1 MSFLILVSQT
11 QQEHYQ
17 LYQMNTKDN
26 NAPVSP
32 DTPRTPPQGKR
43 FRWWW
48 MYFLLLLLLLYPAFF
63 NIYPTGKEITW
74 QQFEKEMLVRGAV
87 EKIVVINNE
96 KAEVYIRKELAND
109 PAFNKVLKPSKEG
122 TISSGPHYYFN
133 IGSVETFEKK
143 MEVAEKTLASTERV
157 PVTYSTRTNW
167 FWNILGWVLPFV
179 LLFGLWSYWLRRSG
193 GMGTGGSS
201 IFNFGKST
209 ARLVE
214 KETSHVTFADVAGL
228 EEAEMEVKEIVEFL
242 KSPESFTRLGAKI
255 PKGVILVGPPGT
267 GKTLLAKAVAGEAQV
282 PFFSI
287 SGSEFVEM
295 FVGVGASRVRD
306 LFRRAKEKAPSIIFI
321 DEIDAIGRSRGKG
334 AFLSGANDER
344 ESTLN
349 QLLTEMD
356 GFGTNSGVIVL
367 AATNRADMLDPA
379 LLRPGRFDR
388 HIYLELPNMK
398 EREEIFKVHLR
409 PLILDDTIDIHF
421 LASQTP
427 GFSGADIAN
436 ICNEAALIAAR
447 RKKEKIGTPDF
458 LDAIDRIVAG
468 LEKKSKIIS
477 PQEKKIVAYH
487 EAGHAVVS
495 WLLKQVDPLVKVS
508 IIPRGK
514 TLGAAWYLPE
524 EKQLRSE
531 SAFTEHLSA
540 TLGGRAAE
548 EVIFGEVSSGAL
560 DDLEKVTKEAYM
572 MVVYFGFNK
581 KLGNISYYDS
591 TGQRDMGIQ
600 KPYSEETGKLIDE
613 EVRKLVSEA
622 YAKARELLQQNKP
635 ALINVAELL
644 LKKEVIFKDDLEAI
658 LGGRDSRSL
667 HPDSSRDREKPG
679 VGSPSLL
686 PRVQ

>member
-1 MSFLILVSQT
+1 MRRYSGNNNNPPGPAKPWRFNWWWVYLIMFALILI
-11 QQEHYQ
+11 
-17 LYQMNTKDN
+17 
-26 NAPVSP
+26 P
-32 DTPRTPPQGKR
+32 
-43 FRWWW
+43 
-48 MYFLLLLLLLYPAFF
+48 YF
-63 NIYPTGKEITW
+63 TGMLSSAKEITW
-74 QQFEKEMLVRGAV
+74 QQFEKDILSRNAV
-87 EKIVVINNE
+87 ERMVVINNE
-96 KAEVYIRKELAND
+96 RAEVYIKKDLATDPQFKEV
-109 PAFNKVLKPSKEG
+109 FKPVIGKG
-122 TISSGPHYYFN
+122 VNQGPHYIFN
-133 IGSVETFEKK
+133 IGSVESFERK
-143 MEVAEKTLASTERV
+143 MEEAQKNVPLNERIDV
-157 PVTYSTRTNW
+157 SYLKKRNW
-167 FWNILGWVLPFV
+167 FWDILTWVFPIV
-179 LLFGLWSYWLRRSG
+179 LLLILWNYLLKRTS
-193 GMGTGGSS
+193 GMGTGGGGSS

-209 ARLVE
+209 ATLIE
-214 KETSHVTFADVAGL
+214 KEKSNVTFDDVAGL
-228 EEAEMEVKEIVEFL
+228 EEAEMEVREIVDFL
-242 KSPESFTRLGAKI
+242 KNPDAFTKLGAKI

-306 LFRRAKEKAPSIIFI
+306 LFKQAKGKAPCIIFI

-388 HIYLELPNMK
+388 HIYLELPNLK
-398 EREEIFKVHLR
+398 ERQEIFKVHLR
-409 PLILDDTIDIHF
+409 PLVLEETIDVNF
-421 LASQTP
+421 LAAQTP

-436 ICNEAALIAAR
+436 ICNESALNAAR
-447 RKKEKIGTPDF
+447 KKKTKIGKDDF
-458 LDAIDRIVAG
+458 LDAIDRVVAG

-477 PQEKKIVAYH
+477 PEEKKIIAHH

-495 WLLKQVDPLVKVS
+495 WLLKNVDPVIKVS

-514 TLGAAWYLPE
+514 SLGAAWYLPE
-524 EKQLRSE
+524 EKQLKSE
-531 SAFTEHLSA
+531 SAFRDHLSA

-548 EVIFGEVSSGAL
+548 EIIFGEVSSGAL

-572 MVVYFGFNK
+572 MVVYYGFNK
-581 KLGNISYYDS
+581 KLGNISFYDS

-613 EVRKLVSEA
+613 EVRKLVSDA
-622 YAKARELLQQNKP
+622 YDRAKEILSQNINALKEVAGLLQ
-635 ALINVAELL
+635 
-644 LKKEVIFKDDLEAI
+644 KKEIIFKEDLENI
-658 LGGRDSRSL
+658 LGKRG
-667 HPDSSRDREKPG
+667 EN
-679 VGSPSLL
+679 L
-686 PRVQ
+686 PLPKGMQISEQKQIAESFQ

>member
-1 MSFLILVSQT
+1 MDHQ
-11 QQEHYQ
+11 Y
-17 LYQMNTKDN
+17 DN
-26 NAPVSP
+26 NQEGQSPVRK
-32 DTPRTPPQGKR
+32 TPGGKKR
-43 FRWWW
+43 FNWWW
-48 MYFLLLLLLLYPAFF
+48 VYFFLLALLLVPSLVNTYSS
-63 NIYPTGKEITW
+63 GREITW
-74 QQFEKEMLVRGAV
+74 QQFETDVISRKAV
-87 EKIVVINNE
+87 DKIVVVNNE
-96 KAEVYIRKELAND
+96 KAEVYIKKEFAAD
-109 PAFNKVLKPSKEG
+109 PYFRDVMKPSIGGGIKK
-122 TISSGPHYYFN
+122 GPHYFFN
-133 IGSVETFEKK
+133 IGSVESFERKLEEAQK
-143 MEVAEKTLASTERV
+143 DITLTGRI
-157 PVTYSTRTNW
+157 PVSYIKRTNW
-167 FWNILGWVLPFV
+167 FWSIMSWVLPFAV
-179 LLFGLWSYWLRRSG
+179 LLILWNFILRRSG
-193 GMGTGGSS
+193 TMGGSGAGGTS

-209 ARLVE
+209 ATLVE
-214 KETSHVTFADVAGL
+214 KEKSNVTFDDVAGL
-228 EEAEMEVKEIVEFL
+228 EEAEMEVREVVEFL
-242 KSPESFTRLGAKI
+242 KNPESFTRLGAKI

-306 LFRRAKEKAPSIIFI
+306 LFKRAKEKAPSIIFI

-388 HIYLELPNMK
+388 HIYLELPNLK
-398 EREEIFKVHLR
+398 ERGEIFKVHLR
-409 PLILDDTIDIHF
+409 PLLMDETIDVHF
-421 LASQTP
+421 LAAQTP

-447 RKKEKIGTPDF
+447 RKREKVGKQDF

-468 LEKKSKIIS
+468 IEKKSKIIS
-477 PQEKKIVAYH
+477 PEEKKIIAYH

-495 WLLKQVDPLVKVS
+495 WLLKHVDPLIKVS

-514 TLGAAWYLPE
+514 SLGAAWYLPE

-531 SAFTEHLSA
+531 TAFTEHLCA
-540 TLGGRAAE
+540 TLGGRASE

-572 MVVYFGFNK
+572 MVAYYGFNK
-581 KLGNISYYDS
+581 KIGNISFYDS
-591 TGQRDMGIQ
+591 TGQRDIGIQ

-613 EVRKLVSEA
+613 EVRKLVDAA
-622 YAKARELLQQNKP
+622 YQRSKTILLENRE
-635 ALINVAELL
+635 ALIKVAELL
-644 LKKEVIFKDDLEAI
+644 LQKEVIFQEDIEHI
-658 LGGRDSRSL
+658 LGIR
-667 HPDSSRDREKPG
+667 PDGKP
-679 VGSPSLL
+679 VSEVKQAITPADIQALSAKLL
-686 PRVQ
+686 N

>member
-1 MSFLILVSQT
+1 
-11 QQEHYQ
+11 
-17 LYQMNTKDN
+17 MNNSVNDPGRKEL
-26 NAPVSP
+26 PEP
-32 DTPRTPPQGKR
+32 ETPGKR
-43 FRWWW
+43 FKGWWI
-48 MYFLLLLLLLYPAFF
+48 YLLLLGAILVPSLFSAFS
-63 NIYPTGKEITW
+63 TSHEITW
-74 QQFEKEMLVRGAV
+74 QQFEKDILSRNAVDRLV
-87 EKIVVINNE
+87 IVNNE
-96 KAEVYIRKELAND
+96 KAEVYIKKEFAND
-109 PAFNKVLKPSKEG
+109 TLFKDVFKPVIGKNVNP
-122 TISSGPHYYFN
+122 GPHYTFN
-133 IGSVETFEKK
+133 IGSVESFERKLEEAQK
-143 MEVAEKTLASTERV
+143 NVSIGQKI
-157 PVTYSTRTNW
+157 PVTYTNRTNW
-167 FWNILGWVLPFV
+167 FWNIMGWIFPLILIFAFWNY
-179 LLFGLWSYWLRRSG
+179 LLRRSG
-193 GMGTGGSS
+193 GMGTGTGGSS

-209 ARLVE
+209 ATLIE
-214 KETSHVTFADVAGL
+214 KEKSTVTFDDVAGL
-228 EEAEMEVKEIVEFL
+228 EEAEMEVREVVDFL
-242 KSPESFTRLGAKI
+242 KNPESFTKLGAKI

-282 PFFSI
+282 PFFTI

-306 LFRRAKEKAPSIIFI
+306 LFRKAKEKSPCIIFI

-334 AFLSGANDER
+334 AFLSGGNDER

-388 HIYLELPNMK
+388 HIYLELPNQK

-409 PLILDDTIDIHF
+409 PLVKDGTIDIHF

-447 RKKEKIGTPDF
+447 KKKDKVGSQDF
-458 LDAIDRIVAG
+458 LDAIDRVIAG

-477 PQEKKIVAYH
+477 PEEKRTIAFH

-514 TLGAAWYLPE
+514 SLGSAWYLPE

-531 SAFTEHLSA
+531 SAFTEHLCA

-572 MVVYFGFNK
+572 MVVYYGFNK

-591 TGQRDMGIQ
+591 TGQRDAGIQ
-600 KPYSEETGKLIDE
+600 KPFSEETGKLIDE
-613 EVRKLVSEA
+613 EVRKLISEV
-622 YAKARELLQQNKP
+622 YQRAKGILQDNKES
-635 ALINVAELL
+635 LSKVAELL
-644 LKKEVIFKDDLEAI
+644 LQKEVIFKEDLESI
-658 LGGRDSRSL
+658 LGKR
-667 HPDSSRDREKPG
+667 PDGLIPKKINMAASNTATPT
-679 VGSPSLL
+679 P
-686 PRVQ
+686 